1 MNTSGTGGFEA
12 VLDHLT
18 AEILDGRVVP
28 GDRLPNERDL
38 ASQLG
43 ASRSAVREAI
53 KVLQT
58 QGVVTSHT
66 GPGGGTRVAAR
77 QGAALGRML
86 KLHVA
91 LDAISFTEVTET
103 RVVMERAAA
112 YAAVE
117 HIDDAAIAELEAMVD
132 QMKATTDSDTFNVL
146 DTAFHV
152 AIAGLGANRLIR
164 DVTVAIREAVAKPIL
179 VAENALRDWQLFRA
193 RLNVEHEAIVD
204 ALRQRDGRLAAER
217 VESHIRQAHRAL
229 LP

>member
-1 MNTSGTGGFEA
+1 MNTASTGGFEA

-18 AEILDGRVVP
+18 TEILDGRVVP

-43 ASRSAVREAI
+43 RAAAPSVRRSRCCRPRGRH
-53 KVLQT
+53 LPHRPRWW
-58 QGVVTSHT
+58 HT
-66 GPGGGTRVAAR
+66 GRGEP
-77 QGAALGRML
+77 GAALGRML

-91 LDAISFTEVTET
+91 LDAISFSEVTET
-103 RVVMERAAA
+103 RVVLERAAA

-117 HIDDAAIAELEAMVD
+117 RLDDAAIDALEAMVI
-132 QMKATTDSDTFNVL
+132 QMKETKDSVTFNSL
-146 DTAFHV
+146 DTGFHV

-179 VAENALRDWQLFRA
+179 VAENALPDWEVVRA
-193 RLNVEHEAIVD
+193 QLNVEHEAIFD

-217 VESHIRQAHRAL
+217 VEAHIRQAHRAL